1 MKVIDPIK
9 LRLNVNNKGYLK
21 RSGQYSSVKNGE
33 DEIAHVFTVTKSEDG
48 FSVDK
53 IEFEMTHQTRA
64 GKTINVELDLSKV
77 HSREDGAGGNG
88 ARHVN
93 TWDGARKFLSF
104 KIDSDEDIEEEEL
117 DNEDEE
123 TESVSQE

>member
-1 MKVIDPIK
+1 
-9 LRLNVNNKGYLK
+9 
-21 RSGQYSSVKNGE
+21 
-33 DEIAHVFTVTKSEDG
+33 
-48 FSVDK
+48 
-53 IEFEMTHQTRA
+53 MTLQTRA

-104 KIDSDEDIEEEEL
+104 KIDSDEDNEEEVL